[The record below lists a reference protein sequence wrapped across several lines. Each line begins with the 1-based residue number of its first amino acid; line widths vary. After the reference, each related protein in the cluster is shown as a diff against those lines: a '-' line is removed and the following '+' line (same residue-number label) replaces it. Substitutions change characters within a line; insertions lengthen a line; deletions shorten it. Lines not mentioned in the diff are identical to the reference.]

1 MSGRAPS
8 AVTIATL
15 SETSTAADRLEFLM
29 AATMLGKFD
38 NVNVVYLHGIV
49 TYNSSPQLIV
59 MEHMK
64 YGPLLPFVRVGI
76 RIYQIIQSS

>member
-1 MSGRAPS
+1 
-8 AVTIATL
+8 
-15 SETSTAADRLEFLM
+15 M

-64 YGPLLPFVRVGI
+64 YGPLLPFIRVRI
-76 RIYQIIQSS
+76 RIY